1 MDNNVNKVTV
11 SLLAVVSVVVTAI
24 IGGIH
29 GVFSTQVPVGYEDE
43 SGFHFGTPSFEQ

>member
-1 MDNNVNKVTV
+1 MNKVTV

-24 IGGIH
+24 IARIH
-29 GVFSTQVPVGYEDE
+29 GAFNTQVPVGYEDE